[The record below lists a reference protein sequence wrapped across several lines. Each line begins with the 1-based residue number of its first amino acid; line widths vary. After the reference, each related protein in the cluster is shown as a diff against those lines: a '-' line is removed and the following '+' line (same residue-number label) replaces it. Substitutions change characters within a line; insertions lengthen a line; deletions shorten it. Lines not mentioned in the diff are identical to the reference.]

1 MKLYEGTNKVQ
12 LTNFGGG
19 AESTNF
25 TEGGG
30 QSTPP
35 FYGGL
40 GGRRKLPELRGGR
53 STPSLGHLVGGG
65 KRSLPPVARVTR
77 SMYIHMYLYI

>member
-40 GGRRKLPELRGGR
+40 GGRGPPE
-53 STPSLGHLVGGG
+53 
-65 KRSLPPVARVTR
+65 
-77 SMYIHMYLYI
+77 